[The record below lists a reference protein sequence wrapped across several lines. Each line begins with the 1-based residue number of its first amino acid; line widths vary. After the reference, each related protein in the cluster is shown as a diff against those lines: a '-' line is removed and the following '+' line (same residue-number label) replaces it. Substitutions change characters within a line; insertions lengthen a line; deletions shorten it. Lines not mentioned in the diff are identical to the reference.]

1 VKLSND
7 AIERV
12 VGDFGDSELGDPRR
26 HRRLR
31 RIVGQLAAQPW
42 ASIPDAMGS
51 VAELEGAYRFINNRA
66 VSFEELHGSH
76 VKAAAERCRAAK
88 EVLVVHD
95 TTTCEFAH
103 AEADEVGYL
112 PTGAAGFQ
120 LHIALA
126 IDATQWRR
134 PLGVVSAE
142 VLSRAKRSGRGS
154 RKRKVSGAETS
165 QWKDRESERWWR
177 GVKNASATLA
187 GVPHIHV
194 ADREG
199 DTYELLGA
207 MWTENLRFVV
217 RNKHDRRARDPEST
231 DPKWSTMR
239 ELVKQAE
246 GSVERDVPLAARK
259 RSSTPREYSTH
270 PPRKARLAHL
280 RFAATTVELRR
291 PRYLHDPLPK
301 TLQLNLVHVVE
312 TNAPIG
318 ERPVEWTLLTTE
330 PVNTPEQVAQIVD
343 IYRTRWTIEE
353 FNKALKTGCLYEQR
367 EFESRAALLVVL
379 ALSLP
384 IACELLWLR
393 SRARTEPNAPATDV
407 VSPTQLDV
415 LRAMVPRKLP
425 AAPTVRQI
433 LLVIAELGGHQR
445 SNGEPGWL
453 ILNRGLRK
461 VQGWE
466 SGWRAAFAQ
475 MRDASPKRS
484 DLS

>member
-12 VGDFGDSELGDPRR
+12 VGDFDGSDLGDPRR
-26 HRRLR
+26 QRRLT
-31 RIVGQLAAQPW
+31 RIVSQLAAQPW

-51 VAELEGAYRFINNRA
+51 VAALEGAYRFMNNRA
-66 VSFEELHGSH
+66 VSFEALHGSH
-76 VKAAAERCRAAK
+76 VKAAVERCRAAK
-88 EVLVVHD
+88 AVLVVHD

-103 AEADEVGYL
+103 AEASEVGYL

-134 PLGVVSAE
+134 PLGVLSAE

-165 QWKDRESERWWR
+165 KWKDRESARWWR
-177 GVKNASATLA
+177 GVENATAALE
-187 GVPHIHV
+187 GVSHIHV

-199 DTYELLGA
+199 DSYELLGA
-207 MWTENLRFVV
+207 MRMANLRFVV
-217 RNKHDRRARDPEST
+217 RNKHDRRARDPENA
-231 DPKWSTMR
+231 DLKWSTMR
-239 ELVKQAE
+239 ELAKQAE

-259 RSSTPREYSTH
+259 RSSTPRENSTH

-280 RFAATTVELRR
+280 RFSATTVEVRR
-291 PRYLHDPLPK
+291 PRYLDDPLPE
-301 TLQLNLVHVVE
+301 TLRLNLVHVVE
-312 TNAPIG
+312 TNAPTG
-318 ERPVEWTLLTTE
+318 QRPVEWNLITTE
-330 PVNTPEQVAQIVD
+330 PVDTPKQVTEIVD

-367 EFESRAALLVVL
+367 EFESRSALLVVL

-407 VSPTQLDV
+407 VSPTQIDV
-415 LRAMVPRKLP
+415 LRTMGARKLSP
-425 AAPTVRQI
+425 APTVREI
-433 LLVIAELGGHQR
+433 LLAIAELGGHQR

-461 VQGWE
+461 VQDWE
-466 SGWRAAFAQ
+466 GGWRAALAQ
-475 MRDASPKRS
+475 MREAPPERS

>member
-1 VKLSND
+1 MKLSND

-12 VGDFGDSELGDPRR
+12 VGDFHGSDLGDPRR
-26 HRRLR
+26 SRRLT
-31 RIVGQLAAQPW
+31 RIVTELAAQPW

-51 VAELEGAYRFINNRA
+51 VAALEAAYRFINSRA
-66 VSFEELHGSH
+66 VSFEALHGSH
-76 VKAAAERCRAAK
+76 VKAAVERCRAAE

-103 AEADEVGYL
+103 AEPSEVGYL

-134 PLGVVSAE
+134 PLGVVSVE

-165 QWKDRESERWWR
+165 KWKDRESARWWR
-177 GVKNASATLA
+177 GVEKASAALD

-199 DTYELLGA
+199 DSYELLGA
-207 MWTENLRFVV
+207 MRTANLRFVV
-217 RNKHDRRARDPEST
+217 RNKHDRRARDPDST

-239 ELVKQAE
+239 ELAKQAE
-246 GSVERDVPLAARK
+246 GSLERDVPLAARK
-259 RSSTPREYSTH
+259 RSSTPREDSTH

-280 RFAATTVELRR
+280 RFSATTVELRR
-291 PRYLHDPLPK
+291 PRYLGDPLPE
-301 TLQLNLVHVVE
+301 TLRLNLVHVLEVDPP
-312 TNAPIG
+312 AG
-318 ERPVEWTLLTTE
+318 ERPVEWTLITTE
-330 PVNTPEQVAQIVD
+330 RVDTPEQVARIVD

-353 FNKALKTGCLYEQR
+353 FNKALKTGCLYEKRQ
-367 EFESRAALLVVL
+367 FESRGALLVIL

-393 SRARTEPNAPATDV
+393 SRARTEPNAPATEV
-407 VSPTQLDV
+407 VSPTQIDV
-415 LRAMVPRKLP
+415 LRAMGGRKLS
-425 AAPTVRQI
+425 AAPSVREI
-433 LLVIAELGGHQR
+433 LLAIAELGGHQR

-461 VQGWE
+461 VHDWE
-466 SGWRAAFAQ
+466 DGWRAALAQ
-475 MRDASPKRS
+475 MTTRPPERS